1 MRAYPEPV
9 HNRLLRALPAATL
22 ERLRPALSLVHID
35 RGQSIGREVGPVE
48 HVYFVNRGLVS
59 LVKTMSDGRSVE
71 VAAVGVEGL
80 THPNALLGSGRAVL
94 DVTVQIPLA
103 AFRME
108 RETLVREMQA
118 DGALDQL
125 IQNYVRFA
133 YGQIAQS
140 AACNGLHSLEERC
153 CRWLLTAADSALS
166 DTFPL
171 THELLAMM
179 LGVQRSGVS
188 IAARILK
195 KAELIDYS
203 RGEVT
208 ILDRAGLEETACE
221 CYLSL
226 KEQADELF
234 APPPAVRRA

>member
-22 ERLRPALSLVHID
+22 ERL
-35 RGQSIGREVGPVE
+35 
-48 HVYFVNRGLVS
+48 
-59 LVKTMSDGRSVE
+59 
-71 VAAVGVEGL
+71 
-80 THPNALLGSGRAVL
+80 
-94 DVTVQIPLA
+94 
-103 AFRME
+103 
-108 RETLVREMQA
+108 
-118 DGALDQL
+118 
-125 IQNYVRFA
+125 
-133 YGQIAQS
+133 
-140 AACNGLHSLEERC
+140 
-153 CRWLLTAADSALS
+153 
-166 DTFPL
+166 FPL

-221 CYLSL
+221 CYVSL
-226 KEQADELF
+226 KEQLDELF